1 MEPLFKRLNILKISE
16 LFDKPCLKFDDKF
29 CNDMLPVF
37 FNSMYVKH
45 GHIHQQHDIRQ
56 RDEIRNSD
64 AILIMTEKCVR
75 HNIPELLRKTPNRI
89 IDKFNSH
96 SLQGFHFTWRNTYLQ
111 NTPMSV
117 QHETVTFVRIYIII
131 PYPYTGL
138 SNCLCIWVWMH
149 MFLNLLFIYW
159 CMSIETTHSI
169 WLWIRLTWA
178 NLVATFQFS
187 FQKVI
192 FIVFL
197 LFNLMFFFF
206 YKHQSPFVLYC
217 INLVTIIT
225 HFVTSPLSRLPSDF
239 NCLYGYRN

>member
-1 MEPLFKRLNILKISE
+1 MS
-16 LFDKPCLKFDDKF
+16 
-29 CNDMLPVF
+29 
-37 FNSMYVKH
+37 
-45 GHIHQQHDIRQ
+45 
-56 RDEIRNSD
+56 
-64 AILIMTEKCVR
+64 EKCVR

-89 IDKFNSH
+89 IDQFNSH
-96 SLQGFHFTWRNTYLQ
+96 SLQGFRFTWRNTYLQ

-117 QHETVTFVRIYIII
+117 QHETVTFVRIDIII

-149 MFLNLLFIYW
+149 MFLNLLLIYW

-197 LFNLMFFFF
+197 LFHLMCIFSFTN
-206 YKHQSPFVLYC
+206 
-217 INLVTIIT
+217 INL
-225 HFVTSPLSRLPSDF
+225 HLSFIVSIWSQS
-239 NCLYGYRN
+239 